1 MPGLISK
8 PHGEDLDFE
17 LFSNIV
23 LKFTAILMVVLV
35 LLAINTG
42 QKIDQIIS
50 PYRFSGG
57 SARPQLHYSAY
68 ETPGGRNNAKI
79 LISFQS
85 PSFAETTATK
95 IDPNTRELVGAGDQT
110 FDGRTYARPYYAL
123 LLLAGIAQDALPVN
137 GQQTAFIVPNFDM
150 KGFNYTDKANKYRS
164 SPASEGI
171 GRSFLKLW
179 SGLYANPVYPTR
191 AFSEYRNTIVRV
203 YVETCVANRRHSF
216 EIGDRTFTAADVK
229 SGLLDFLTGLSSTNT
244 EIVYLGDCASDV
256 AAERQSR
263 LDFYTA
269 HGFADAA
276 KHLRSRLSP
285 DAADRKLAA
294 ADVNLLPGWDQ
305 LSPQQKSTWFAGAKG
320 DAALARSRYEA
331 ANADEAIV
339 IYRNALL
346 EEAMEKGVK
355 PDVYGL
361 PTILAYPDAWQAF
374 VDDRLKSAPTPPDW
388 FVTELLQPIG
398 FDKRVVSVEAQAK

>member
-42 QKIDQIIS
+42 QKLDQVIS

-68 ETPGGRNNAKI
+68 QTPGGRNNANI
-79 LISFQS
+79 LISLFS
-85 PSFAETTATK
+85 PSFAQVTATK
-95 IDPNTRELVGAGDQT
+95 IDQNTRELIGVGDQT

-123 LLLAGIAQDALPVN
+123 LLLAGVAQDALPVN
-137 GQQTAFIVPNFDM
+137 GQKTAFIVPNFDM
-150 KGFNYTDKANKYRS
+150 KGFSYTDKANKYRN
-164 SPASEGI
+164 SPASEAI
-171 GRSFLKLW
+171 GRVFLKLW
-179 SGLYANPVYPTR
+179 SGLYANPIYPTR
-191 AFSEYRNTIVRV
+191 AFSEYRSTIVRI
-203 YVETCVANRRHSF
+203 YVETCVANGRHGF
-216 EIGDRTFTAADVK
+216 TIGDRTMTAADIK
-229 SGLLDFLTGLSSTNT
+229 SGQLDFLTGLSSTNT

-256 AAERQSR
+256 AADRQSR
-263 LDFYTA
+263 LDFYAA
-269 HGFADAA
+269 HGFVDAA

-285 DAADRKLAA
+285 DVADRKRAA
-294 ADVNLLPGWDQ
+294 GYVNLLPGWDQ
-305 LSPQQKSTWFAGAKG
+305 LSPQQQSTWIAGAKG
-320 DAALARSRYEA
+320 DANLARRRYEA
-331 ANADEAIV
+331 ANADDAIN

-346 EEAMEKGVK
+346 EQAMEKGVT

-374 VDDRLKSAPTPPDW
+374 VDYRLKSAPTPPDW
-388 FVTELLQPIG
+388 FVTELLQPLG